1 MAEKSMTK
9 TQIIKDYLKAHPGVG
24 NTEVAASLTKSG
36 FKMTPNYVATIKGNM
51 KKRRK
56 KVKRAVKTVVASR
69 GVGIPEVKAAF
80 ALLKLTG
87 GVAGATAALDAAQE
101 IKDLI

>member
-36 FKMTPNYVATIKGNM
+36 FKMTPNYVATIKGNI
-51 KKRRK
+51 RR
-56 KVKRAVKTVVASR
+56 S
-69 GVGIPEVKAAF
+69 
-80 ALLKLTG
+80 G
-87 GVAGATAALDAAQE
+87 GR
-101 IKDLI
+101 K